1 MSSYELEGAWDCAIL
16 TLRKQQ
22 DPGGK
27 LSRGTSTMVYMV
39 RECDGSYSTMVLG

>member
-16 TLRKQQ
+16 ALRKQQ

-27 LSRGTSTMVYMV
+27 LSHGTSTMVYMI